1 MLVPTLPKERNSHP
15 RHPYKRSHNTIR
27 RFLPSSTPRQRQS
40 QPSVNES
47 KRKNHARS
55 PHVDVADDGSA
66 LVLAERHVLQHAAE
80 GDEPD
85 GGEEE
90 ETEDGVGC
98 VELGGC

>member
-15 RHPYKRSHNTIR
+15 RHPHKRSNNAIR
-27 RFLPSSTPRQRQS
+27 RFLPSPTPRKRQS
-40 QPSVNES
+40 QPSINES
-47 KRKNHARS
+47 KRKNRARS

-66 LVLAERHVLQHAAE
+66 LVLAERHVLQHATE

-90 ETEDGVGC
+90 QAENGVCC
-98 VELGGC
+98 VELEDC

>member
-15 RHPYKRSHNTIR
+15 RHPHKRGNNTIR
-27 RFLPSSTPRQRQS
+27 RFLTSTTASKRQS
-40 QPSVNES
+40 QPSIDES
-47 KRKNHARS
+47 KSKDRARC

-66 LVLAERHVLQHAAE
+66 LVLAECHVLQHAAE

-90 ETEDGVGC
+90 EAENGVGG
-98 VELGGC
+98 VEL